1 MQPQNASQICIS
13 SSPRKSQHKHFI
25 REEKGNKSFRLIVYE
40 GKKKKKAFQPVKA
53 LIILLS
59 KAQIHDYGQEKKGE
73 IRIEPKVLHIAC
85 SLSIF

>member
-40 GKKKKKAFQPVKA
+40 GKKKKK
-53 LIILLS
+53 
-59 KAQIHDYGQEKKGE
+59 KK
-73 IRIEPKVLHIAC
+73 
-85 SLSIF
+85 SLSACQSFDNPPLKSPNP

>member
-13 SSPRKSQHKHFI
+13 SSHRTSQHKHFI

-40 GKKKKKAFQPVKA
+40 GKKKKKKAFQPVIA

-59 KAQIHDYGQEKKGE
+59 KAQIHDYGQEKK
-73 IRIEPKVLHIAC
+73 RRDKDRT
-85 SLSIF
+85 

>member
-40 GKKKKKAFQPVKA
+40 GKKKAFQPDHSFDNPPLK
-53 LIILLS
+53 S
-59 KAQIHDYGQEKKGE
+59 
-73 IRIEPKVLHIAC
+73 PNP
-85 SLSIF
+85 